1 MAANLSV
8 HSPVTPVQTTSG
20 NTPQTV
26 GIPEKA
32 SQTFPEGAP
41 VQLTSGYVAI
51 WNGTTYAN
59 GILGFSNIMAS
70 NLATN
75 GAGAP
80 TQPFGQIGGN
90 QTIQTWGSVPNQPNA
105 VNIALGTPMTDG
117 RTLVN
122 FANSDSIF
130 EIQVDASSGGTYA
143 LTQANLG
150 TQYGITIDAG
160 GTCYLDI
167 AKTTVGTN
175 TAAQVVGFNPIDG
188 FLANGHVRIVI
199 VAPQLYA

>member
-8 HSPVTPVQTTSG
+8 HTPVIPVITTSG

-32 SQTFPEGAP
+32 SQTFPQGAP

-80 TQPFGQIGGN
+80 GVFGQITGN
-90 QTIQTWGSVPNQPNA
+90 QAIQTWGSVPNQPNA
-105 VNIALGTPMTDG
+105 VNIAIGTPMTDG
-117 RTLVN
+117 RTLVLV
-122 FANSDSIF
+122 ANSDTLF
-130 EIQVDASSGGTYA
+130 EIQVDASSGATYA

-175 TAAQVVGFNPIDG
+175 TCAQVVGFNPNDG
-188 FLANGHVRIVI
+188 FSNNGHVRIVI